1 MTTIRPLQRWLA
13 AGIGLAIAAC
23 GGGGSSGGIGG
34 TGNEPGVAY
43 GTITGFGSVIV
54 NGVKFDTSNTIFK
67 TDDNPNGGSQGDLRV
82 GMVVRV
88 DGSIANKTAATITE
102 DSSLKGLVEQVLGSD
117 RFVVMGQTVQTDAT
131 TRFETNNRPVVG
143 ERVEVHGLIA
153 GDGVFSAGF
162 IERKPSTPLPNPA
175 FVVKGIVKAH
185 TTATQ
190 SFQIGALTVQYGGA
204 APGNLPT
211 SGSWNGLQVEAKGNA
226 CTSPAPA
233 CGALV
238 ATQLSLAGVQIT
250 KDGTQAEI
258 EGVVVALAADGFTI
272 GNQRVVTS
280 AATRYEGGVLADLLV
295 GTQVEVEGSVSGGV
309 LTATKVSFHDG
320 LRVEGDIASVSGND
334 LTIAGLP
341 GTTVV
346 SLTSF
351 TELKDVTGALQ
362 PGNHLRV
369 RGKPGLGNTLIATRL
384 ELRSAT
390 TDPRVEL
397 QAAVQTASPET
408 SLRLL
413 GVDIATGSG
422 LSYRDAGGAT
432 ISRTAFFAAA
442 TAGKLV
448 KAKGTLVGGAVTW
461 TELELQN

>member
-1 MTTIRPLQRWLA
+1 M
-13 AGIGLAIAAC
+13 
-23 GGGGSSGGIGG
+23 
-34 TGNEPGVAY
+34 AY
-43 GTITGFGSVIV
+43 GTVTGFGSVWV
-54 NGVKFDTSNTIFK
+54 NGVEYSTSNTVFK
-67 TDDNPNGGSQGDLRV
+67 TDDNPNGGSQSDLRI

-117 RFVVMGQTVQTDAT
+117 RFLVMGQTVQTDAT
-131 TRFETNNRPVVG
+131 TRFENNIRPLVG

-162 IERKPSTPLPNPA
+162 IERKTTTPSPA
-175 FVVKGIVKAH
+175 FVVKGIVKNQNA
-185 TTATQ
+185 ASQ

-211 SGSWNGLQVEAKGNA
+211 SGSWNGLQVEAKGNN
-226 CTSPAPA
+226 CTGPAPA

-258 EGVVVALAADGFTI
+258 EGVVVALAPDGFTI

-295 GTQVEVEGSVSGGV
+295 GTQVEVEGTISGGV
-309 LTATKVSFHDG
+309 LNATKVSFHDG

-369 RGKPGLGNTLIATRL
+369 RGKLGLGNTLIATRL

-432 ISRTAFFAAA
+432 INRTAFFAAA

-448 KAKGTLVGGAVTW
+448 KAKGTLSGGVVTW
-461 TELELQN
+461 SELELQN